1 MKKIIQGLSI
11 LLIAMLF
18 LTIGCTKDFEELN
31 KDPNEPTVVPTSFLL
46 TNAQRSIMDDMWD
59 EWWNGRFG
67 LQYSQYWSQVVYTE
81 ESRYQPR
88 VNITNSY
95 WQYFYTN
102 MTDLQDI
109 IRLNTDEDT
118 KGDAMAYGSN
128 ANQIA
133 VARILKAYT
142 FHFMTDCWGD
152 IPYFEALLGS
162 ENIAPAYTPQE
173 DIYADLLKELTE
185 AQAQIQLSGD
195 GVDGDIIY
203 GGDMTK
209 WKKFA
214 NSLRMRIALR
224 TSKVDPNYKTEI
236 QAAITAGAFDSYSD
250 DAYFTFDAASPS
262 YNPLYEAFFVDNRH
276 DFAVSEIMINTLV
289 GLNDPRLSIY
299 ADMPVD
305 TSQYHNA
312 YHGMP
317 YGMDGGT
324 ATSYSG
330 ASGDYVSL
338 PSANTVLAANAKA
351 CLMNYAEVCFI
362 KSEINGFSQSDYV
375 DGITASLQTWGV
387 GSADIATYVASVPAA
402 SAANVGTQKWLGNYM
417 QGLQGWFEYR
427 RTGFP
432 ALAAPF
438 DGALND
444 TGTRPIASRRPYPTD
459 EQTLNETAYKAAVA
473 SQGADLIK
481 TRVWWDQ

>member
-1 MKKIIQGLSI
+1 MKKTNKGLII
-11 LLIAMLF
+11 LLSAMLL
-18 LTIGCTKDFEELN
+18 LTIGCTKDFEDIN
-31 KDPNEPTVVPTSFLL
+31 IDPNQPTISPTSYLL

-88 VNITNSY
+88 LNVTNSY
-95 WQYFYTN
+95 WGYLYRD
-102 MTDLQDI
+102 MMDLQNIIDI
-109 IRLNTDEDT
+109 NTNDDT
-118 KGDAMAYGSN
+118 KGDAQAYGSN
-128 ANQIA
+128 DNQIA
-133 VARILKAYT
+133 VARILKAFT
-142 FHFMTDCWGD
+142 FHFMTDTWGD
-152 IPYFEALLGS
+152 IPYTEALMGS
-162 ENIAPAYTPQE
+162 ENIAPAYTLQE

-185 AQAQIQLSGD
+185 AQAQIDVTANGVEGD
-195 GVDGDIIY
+195 VIY
-203 GGDMTK
+203 NGDMTK

-224 TSKVDPNYKTEI
+224 TSKVDVNYMTKV
-236 QAAITAGAFDSYSD
+236 QAAITAGAFDSPGD
-250 DAYFTFDAASPS
+250 DAYFTFDGASPS

-276 DFAVSEIMINTLV
+276 DFAVSQVMINTLV
-289 GLNDPRLSIY
+289 ALDDPRLTLY

-317 YGMDGGT
+317 YGMDGPS

-338 PSANTVLAANAKA
+338 PAANTVLAANAKA

-362 KSEINGFSQSDYV
+362 KSEIAGFDQTEYEN
-375 DGITASLQTWGV
+375 GITASMTAWGV
-387 GSADIATYVASVPAA
+387 VAGDITTYLLTVPVADAE
-402 SAANVGTQKWLGNYM
+402 NVLTQKWLGNYM
-417 QGLQGWFEYR
+417 QGLQGWYEWR
-427 RTGFP
+427 RTGYP
-432 ALAAPF
+432 VLAGPV
-438 DGALND
+438 DGALDD
-444 TGTRPIASRRPYPTD
+444 TGNRDIASRRPYPTD
-459 EQTLNETAYKAAVA
+459 EQTLNEASYKAAVA